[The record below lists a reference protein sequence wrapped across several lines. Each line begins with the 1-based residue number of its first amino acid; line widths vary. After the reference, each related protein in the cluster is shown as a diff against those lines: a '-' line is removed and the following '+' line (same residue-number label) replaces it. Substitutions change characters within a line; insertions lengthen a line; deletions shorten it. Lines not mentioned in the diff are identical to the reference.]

1 MSFTSFEEIS
11 DNYRAIFFDAFG
23 VLKNSERVFQGVPE
37 LILSLQEAGKEIF
50 VVTNDSSKSPERL
63 AMVYEHPTHGPVV
76 SPNRVI
82 SSGLLARDFLANKL
96 RKGWV
101 AYLGT
106 EASAYYIAS
115 AGLDA
120 VPISECREEHAPK
133 ALVLLD
139 DEGFD
144 WFRDINK
151 AINWV
156 RRFNIPVLVAN
167 ADLEYPRKDSE
178 VGIAIGGLGRMME
191 HLLRKTFIRFGKP
204 DPMMFSFAYRQLLDV
219 HPDYTVRDVL
229 MVGDT
234 LETDIRG
241 ANAFGVDTALVL
253 SGNTPPDGFDTAIR
267 ASGIIPDFVCESVLT

>member
-1 MSFTSFEEIS
+1 MFTSFEEIA
-11 DNYRAIFFDAFG
+11 DNYKAIFFDAFG
-23 VLKNSERVFQGVPE
+23 VLKNSERVFAGVPE
-37 LILSLQEAGKEIF
+37 LIVQLRQSGKEIF
-50 VVTNDSSKSPERL
+50 IITNDSSKSPERL
-63 AMVYEHPTHGPVV
+63 ARAYTLSDVGQVMAPE
-76 SPNRVI
+76 RVI

-96 RKGWV
+96 RRGWV

-106 EASAYYIAS
+106 EASAYYIEA
-115 AGLDA
+115 AGLEP
-120 VPISECREEHAPK
+120 VPMSECREEHAPK

-144 WFRDINK
+144 WARDINK

-156 RRFNIPVLVAN
+156 RRYHIPVLIAN
-167 ADLEYPRKDSE
+167 ADLEYPRADSE
-178 VGIAIGGLGRMME
+178 VGVAIGGVGRLME

-204 DPMMFSFAYRQLLDV
+204 DPMMFSYAYRQLLHE
-219 HPDYTVRDVL
+219 HPEYTMRDVL

-253 SGNTPPDGFDTAIR
+253 SGNTRPDHVEVAVR